1 MKSIFISYTMI
12 ILSFLIFLC
21 FGWYIQY
28 DHTQNTI
35 ETAVKRSLIATMSD
49 YVDDEDF
56 EAYDVYMT
64 FENYFKELA
73 LEDYEYEL
81 TLSGFIKEPLFMR
94 VHCTVRNNT
103 KLKGLKIEIDE
114 AMIEEVYNEE
124 N

>member
-12 ILSFLIFLC
+12 ILSFVLFLC
-21 FGWYIQY
+21 FGWYIQF
-28 DHTQNTI
+28 DHTQDTI
-35 ETAVKRSLIATMSD
+35 ETAVKRSLISTMSD
-49 YVDDEDF
+49 YVDKEDY
-56 EAYDVYMT
+56 EAYDVYTT

-73 LEDYEYEL
+73 LKDYEYEL

-103 KLKGLKIEIDE
+103 KLKGLEINIDE
-114 AMIEEVYNEE
+114 AMIEEYNDEE